1 MTTQINN
8 ENKKLNFSNEREQSQ
23 ACLNS
28 AEHEKNQGRKVLN
41 VPNKREQ
48 NQTCLDSA
56 EREGLR
62 PKGNVPNLR
71 FPEFEGEWEEE
82 RLADIAD
89 LYKGTGISKD
99 QLSDD
104 GEPCILYGELYTKYK
119 SETIREVISKTNIDN
134 TKLVRSKANDVI
146 IPCSGETAED
156 IATARCVLNGNILLG
171 GDLNIIRLH
180 GYDGAFMSYQLNGK
194 RKYDI
199 AKVAQ
204 GVSVV
209 HLYGEHLKGVKT
221 INPCLEEQ
229 KKIASLLALLD
240 ERISTQSKIIEDL
253 KRLKSAI
260 IDYAINSLYT
270 DFAKFG
276 SLYEMAG
283 EGGTPTT
290 SNASFYDNGKIPF
303 IKIDDLK
310 QKCLTENKDFITEL
324 GLQRSSAWLVPTH
337 SILFS
342 NGATI
347 GEISITTY
355 PVCTKQG
362 ILGIVPKQNIDVEF
376 LYYFMSSSYFKKAVS
391 RIVTEGTMK
400 TAYLKD
406 INNIRCPIPIK
417 EKQQDIAK
425 MPSALNSK
433 IDFEQSILKLFGSQK
448 QYLLR
453 QMFM

>member
-1 MTTQINN
+1 MITTINN
-8 ENKKLNFSNEREQSQ
+8 KHNKLNFSNEREQSQ
-23 ACLNS
+23 TCLNS
-28 AEHEKNQGRKVLN
+28 AEHEKNQGRKVL
-41 VPNKREQ
+41 
-48 NQTCLDSA
+48 
-56 EREGLR
+56 
-62 PKGNVPNLR
+62 NVPNLR

-180 GYDGAFMSYQLNGK
+180 GYDGAFMSYQLNGR

-229 KKIASLLALLD
+229 KKIAKLLSLLD
-240 ERISTQSKIIEDL
+240 ERIATQNKIIEDL
-253 KRLKSAI
+253 KKLKSAI
-260 IDYAINSLYT
+260 INYAINSLDT
-270 DFAKFG
+270 DFAKFS

-290 SNASFYDNGKIPF
+290 SNASLYDNGKIPF

-310 QKCLTENKDFITEL
+310 QKYLTENKDFITEL
-324 GLQRSSAWLVPTH
+324 GLQKSSAWLVPTH

-362 ILGIVPKQNIDVEF
+362 ILGIVPKQNIDVDF

-406 INNIRCPIPIK
+406 INNILCPIPTK
-417 EKQQDIAK
+417 EKQQEIAK
-425 MPSALNSK
+425 MPSTLNSK
-433 IDFEQSILKLFGSQK
+433 IDFEQSILKLFCSQK

-453 QMFM
+453 QMFI

>member
-1 MTTQINN
+1 MTTTKNN
-8 ENKKLNFSNEREQSQ
+8 EHKKLNFSSEREQSQ

-41 VPNKREQ
+41 VPNS
-48 NQTCLDSA
+48 TD
-56 EREGLR
+56 
-62 PKGNVPNLR
+62 KGNVIRNVPHLR
-71 FPEFEGEWEEE
+71 FPEFEGEWEDFLINDVCSEFKSGKNIK
-82 RLADIAD
+82 ADSISESGEYPVYGGNGLRGYTSSYNHEG
-89 LYKGTGISKD
+89 LYVLIGRQGA
-99 QLSDD
+99 L
-104 GEPCILYGELYTKYK
+104 C
-119 SETIREVISKTNIDN
+119 RN
-134 TKLVRSKANDVI
+134 VRSVHGKTFITEHA
-146 IPCSGETAED
+146 
-156 IATARCVLNGNILLG
+156 IAVAGNEISNTSFLHYLFVKMNLGQYSDQSAQPGLAVNKLLKIKVVLP
-171 GDLNIIRLH
+171 
-180 GYDGAFMSYQLNGK
+180 S
-194 RKYDI
+194 
-199 AKVAQ
+199 
-204 GVSVV
+204 VS
-209 HLYGEHLKGVKT
+209 
-221 INPCLEEQ
+221 EQ
-229 KKIASLLALLD
+229 TKIARFLSLLD
-240 ERISTQSKIIEDL
+240 ERIATQNKIIEDL
-253 KRLKSAI
+253 KKLKSAI
-260 IDYAINSLYT
+260 IDYAINSLDT

-310 QKCLTENKDFITEL
+310 QKYLTENKDFITEL
-324 GLQRSSAWLVPTH
+324 GLQKSSAWLVPTH

-406 INNIRCPIPIK
+406 INNILCPIPTK
-417 EKQQDIAK
+417 EKQKEIAK
-425 MPSALNSK
+425 IPSALNTK
-433 IDFEQSILKLFGSQK
+433 IDFEQSILKLFCSQK

-453 QMFM
+453 QMFI